1 MTTLEEHIIVVAAEN
16 RSLMLEKSMY
26 DSWASRIRL
35 FIKGKKHGRMMLDLI
50 DNGPLV
56 YPTVEE
62 NGQTRP
68 KKYSE
73 LTEAQQLQDDCDVQA
88 MNIILHGLPPDVY
101 ALVNQE
107 AQYAVFKIWN
117 QYNILEDI
125 KHDPYSKKSLIRH
138 MAPLPPREQRHPFLR
153 VQVVD
158 FQWMPELMRDGL
170 FARMAMEHRDDV
182 GVVVFTSLAWG
193 RLFVSV
199 RRSLETIEMEAV
211 YLGLGITY
219 RGGDGVP
226 RRFLRTSPSYT
237 LIRDPVLR
245 LCHRMMAHSIAGRS
259 QAPEKVTVTDLFY
272 LRGLDVG
279 SVNILHI
286 VGQISREGLPPKR
299 QERGYNISS
308 GQFVARLAEHFGL
321 LTAEILG
328 GLMVIAPEL
337 LIIDI
342 AELVRLQICAQFDD
356 TWAWVAMGPK
366 RQPDAV
372 VGAHAVAKDAPV
384 ADEGDQAVPAPVQA
398 PQQLP
403 PPPPSIAKTM
413 PQRMA
418 RLEEDM
424 HKIFRALTEQ
434 REVIDAMARDFLRF
448 NTWAVTGLALMMD
461 RAGVAYVPYSETH
474 VPYQRHRVR
483 QRTGE
488 ASTSAAQQDLQQP
501 DP

>member
-1 MTTLEEHIIVVAAEN
+1 MTTLAEHIIVAGAEN
-16 RSLMLEKSMY
+16 RPPMLEKSM
-26 DSWASRIRL
+26 
-35 FIKGKKHGRMMLDLI
+35 
-50 DNGPLV
+50 
-56 YPTVEE
+56 
-62 NGQTRP
+62 
-68 KKYSE
+68 
-73 LTEAQQLQDDCDVQA
+73 
-88 MNIILHGLPPDVY
+88 
-101 ALVNQE
+101 
-107 AQYAVFKIWN
+107 
-117 QYNILEDI
+117 
-125 KHDPYSKKSLIRH
+125 
-138 MAPLPPREQRHPFLR
+138 
-153 VQVVD
+153 
-158 FQWMPELMRDGL
+158 
-170 FARMAMEHRDDV
+170 
-182 GVVVFTSLAWG
+182 
-193 RLFVSV
+193 
-199 RRSLETIEMEAV
+199 RSLETIEMEAV
-211 YLGLGITY
+211 YLGLGLHTWDEWSPVGFTRY
-219 RGGDGVP
+219 GVEK
-226 RRFLRTSPSYT
+226 TSPSYT

-279 SVNILHI
+279 SVNIPYLLA
-286 VGQISREGLPPKR
+286 RYLRRFATKR
-299 QERGYNISS
+299 KSGAHISS

-328 GLMVIAPEL
+328 GLMVIALEL

-418 RLEEDM
+418 RLEEDV
-424 HKIFRALTEQ
+424 HEICGPLTEQ
-434 REVIDAMARDFLRF
+434 REVIDAMARDFSRF
-448 NTWAVTGLALMMD
+448 STWAVTRLARMMD
-461 RAGVAYVPYSETH
+461 RAGVAYMPYSETY
-474 VPYQRHRVR
+474 VPYQRRRVR

-488 ASTSAAQQDLQQP
+488 ANTSAAQEDPQQP
-501 DP
+501 NP